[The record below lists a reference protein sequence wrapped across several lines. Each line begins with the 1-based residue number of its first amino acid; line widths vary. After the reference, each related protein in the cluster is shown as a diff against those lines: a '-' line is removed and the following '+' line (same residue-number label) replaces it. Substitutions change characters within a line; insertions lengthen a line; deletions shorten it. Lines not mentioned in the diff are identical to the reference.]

1 MSAANTDSTPR
12 ERLPEAPPLQPAQN
26 RETNGD
32 TAARRP
38 ELRQAAAFAGPRAL
52 PTVNEVSAELQR
64 QSYEWTTAVRLLEQ
78 SEHALICAELD
89 RHQASEELERIVPVV
104 NETAK
109 QLTAAVD
116 ASRPGQPLSNM
127 RELFAAHGKALEQLE
142 TAAVGLSNCYLRYR
156 SAWDEYARN
165 VANAQRLRGD
175 QPRLNGVRA

>member
-1 MSAANTDSTPR
+1 MSATNTDSTPR
-12 ERLPEAPPLQPAQN
+12 ERLPEAPPLQPVQN
-26 RETNGD
+26 RETSGD
-32 TAARRP
+32 IATRRS
-38 ELRQAAAFAGPRAL
+38 ELRQAAGFGGPRAL

-89 RHQASEELERIVPVV
+89 RHQANEEFERIVPLV
-104 NETAK
+104 NDTAK

-142 TAAVGLSNCYLRYR
+142 TAAVALSNCYLRYR

-165 VANAQRLRGD
+165 VANAQRLRGE
-175 QPRLNGVRA
+175 QPRLAGVRA